1 MTETQSSYTLTHLLY
16 ERLHDHDC
24 PELPCALPGH
34 EGGLWAGWVPFCCPA
49 AVALL
54 CPQLHCECRGPGLRF
69 LSYPKGSRTAPLGS
83 TLLGGGAQPGL
94 LSGLVVMFLPE
105 RWTPGSTTP
114 QLMLHKMLV
123 GSAKC
128 RPATVLGQ
136 PGSTNKIFQ
145 KALPSLLVKERHL
158 CCSPQAPTLLP
169 PQQLFYPQ
177 EQLGVGSARHKC
189 VISHPPWKLTALAQ
203 PGPGAALQVLQQ
215 VSIRHPHASHSAP
228 TSQRGNVSF
237 L

>member
-1 MTETQSSYTLTHLLY
+1 MTMTALSHPLFCRDRSVVLLQS
-16 ERLHDHDC
+16 R
-24 PELPCALPGH
+24 
-34 EGGLWAGWVPFCCPA
+34 
-49 AVALL
+49 VALL

-83 TLLGGGAQPGL
+83 TLLCGGARPGL

-114 QLMLHKMLV
+114 QLMLHMMLV

-158 CCSPQAPTLLP
+158 CCSPQAPTPLP

-215 VSIRHPHASHSAP
+215 VSIRYPHASHSEP
-228 TSQRGNVSF
+228 TSQRGTFPSCK
-237 L
+237 